1 MGKDSIKL
9 EGLDFTGILQTLGMQ
24 QATGTLR
31 VDTQDDTHFF
41 IYLDQGR
48 IVGADAFPKRVDE
61 RLGNILVIQ
70 GHINRDQLMN
80 AIKLQKATKRKLGQV
95 LVRYGFVNQEVV
107 EQALRRQIMRIF
119 FKLYTTPIKKYVF
132 DSAEALDEEN
142 RMINPIPVENFLLE
156 IATILDELPM
166 IRKEIPSEDMVFE
179 VSPDFDPSRVEIVG
193 SEEETEKDP
202 YKLTNLEYHLLNL
215 IDGVTPVERLLMLSS
230 ADEFQSLKALWKIR
244 KKGFIQPT
252 KEEEE
257 ILEALK
263 KAEKR
268 EERKWKWVLAGS
280 ILVILLSAF
289 GFIVGNFRP
298 FYTYIK
304 DLTSY
309 FLLK

>member
-31 VDTQDDTHFF
+31 VDTEDGTHFF
-41 IYLDQGR
+41 IYLENGR

-70 GHINRDQLMN
+70 GHLTRDQLLN

-95 LVRYGFVNQEVV
+95 LVRYGFVSPKVV

-119 FKLYTTPIKKYVF
+119 FKLYTSTIKKYVF
-132 DSAEALDEEN
+132 DNAEALEEEN
-142 RMINPIPVENFLLE
+142 KMIPPIPVENFLLE
-156 IATILDELPM
+156 TATILDELPM
-166 IRKEIPSEDMVFE
+166 IRKEIPSEDLVFE
-179 VSPDFDPSRVEIVG
+179 TSPDFDPSRVEIVG
-193 SEEETEKDP
+193 SEEEAEKDP

-215 IDGVTPVERLLMLSS
+215 VDGVTPVERLLMLSS
-230 ADEFQSLKALWKIR
+230 ADEFQSLKALWSLR

-257 ILEALK
+257 ILQALE

-268 EERKWKWVLAGS
+268 EERKWKWVLAGTL
-280 ILVILLSAF
+280 LVILLSVL
-289 GFIVGNFRP
+289 GFFMGNMKP
-298 FYTYIK
+298 FYTYLR
-304 DLTSY
+304 DLSSY
-309 FLLK
+309 FLFR